1 MYADIHPTPPDE
13 DMPAEAVPPPSRGRA
28 TPRELS
34 FVVQPVVSICD
45 WLFNQSWRSAIGR
58 TISRVDL
65 RLVVQSVV
73 AISDWSYNQSCRS
86 AIGRT
91 ISRVD
96 LRLVVQSVVVMCD
109 WSYKQSLRSA
119 IGRTT
124 SRGDLRLVVRL
135 PMTSLAINLRNR
147 TTSCRTSRQSN
158 RSV

>member
-1 MYADIHPTPPDE
+1 MQISTRLHLKRTCQQRPYHP
-13 DMPAEAVPPPSRGRA
+13 PAEAVQPPESCHSSCNQSCRSAIGCSISRGDLR
-28 TPRELS
+28 L
-34 FVVQPVVSICD
+34 VVQSVVSICD
-45 WLFNQSWRSAIGR
+45 WSYNQSWRSAIGR
-58 TISRVDL
+58 TISRGNQ

-73 AISDWSYNQSCRS
+73 SI
-86 AIGRT
+86 
-91 ISRVD
+91 
-96 LRLVVQSVVVMCD
+96 CD
-109 WSYKQSLRSA
+109 WSYKQSWRSA